1 MSQTYYNSVHDQFS
15 SNSSNSKHHTVHRA
29 PQGTRASPVLVPTP
43 RQDNASHQHPRT
55 SKQGKSQH
63 NKVSSCFNCKSK
75 SDQSLNTIPPVGCTV
90 TFTNNSTSLDTV
102 VVSDASH
109 PDRLN
114 SSVGHGIDDHSHDLH
129 SGHPRHD
136 RLPSELLAIGT
147 QDHTSD
153 TTDNNPLDTSDKILN
168 TTHPFQTSPT
178 LRIFE
183 SLADDGPDHEI
194 DESNSMPGGD
204 LDGVNTR
211 NLEFRDLSV
220 DPSTTVSDRA
230 QKPTALDSGINGP
243 VRDMGVSA
251 DTRATYNVTR
261 KQVRDAS
268 MSPDTTHKK
277 IVDENGT
284 IRKTVTDIP
293 KFKRSRFF
301 KIKYVP
307 GKTVSDKSPD
317 PPPLSV
323 SQQADEKKQLLN
335 AMTPDQRKEWH
346 VGRNAQL
353 SADKVAS
360 SYSWVDQALENQC
373 NTHWAFGTIGLP
385 SWLTT
390 DEHTINSIFQNRSN
404 AAREIMEVAR
414 EHLRRD
420 NLRLTADAETI
431 LNSVTD
437 DLEPAQ
443 ARTSKRLVDQHATR
457 HMLAF
462 TEDLSERREWLIN
475 HQPTLTEGISMRPDI
490 NPKNTAGALPA
501 ELLSDDEAPTVCKMT
516 GTATHEGSPPKRRK
530 NRPKK
535 RTRQAAKSR
544 DGPQQTNPKTTST
557 IGQIPSARPNDPR
570 PNATPKTAAATSDPP
585 ARRQNPTSLTNY
597 TTNPD
602 RHRGN

>member
-1 MSQTYYNSVHDQFS
+1 MIFIQ
-15 SNSSNSKHHTVHRA
+15 A
-29 PQGTRASPVLVPTP
+29 TP
-43 RQDNASHQHPRT
+43 
-55 SKQGKSQH
+55 
-63 NKVSSCFNCKSK
+63 
-75 SDQSLNTIPPVGCTV
+75 
-90 TFTNNSTSLDTV
+90 DT
-102 VVSDASH
+102 
-109 PDRLN
+109 
-114 SSVGHGIDDHSHDLH
+114 
-129 SGHPRHD
+129 
-136 RLPSELLAIGT
+136 SELLAIGT
-147 QDHTSD
+147 QYHTSD

-168 TTHPFQTSPT
+168 TDHPIQASPT
-178 LRIFE
+178 LRILE
-183 SLADDGPDHEI
+183 SLADGGLNHEI

-204 LDGVNTR
+204 LDGVDTR

-230 QKPTALDSGINGP
+230 QNPTAPDSGINRP
-243 VRDMGVSA
+243 VRDMGVST
-251 DTRATYNVTR
+251 DTRATYSVTR
-261 KQVRDAS
+261 KRVRDAS

-335 AMTPDQRKEWH
+335 AMTSDQREEWH
-346 VGRNAQL
+346 VGRNTQL
-353 SADKVAS
+353 SADKAAS
-360 SYSWVDQALENQC
+360 RYSWVDQALENQC
-373 NTHWAFGTIGLP
+373 NTQWAFGTIGLP

-390 DEHTINSIFQNRSN
+390 DEHTVNSIFHIRSN
-404 AAREIMEVAR
+404 TAREIMEVAR

-420 NLRLTADAETI
+420 NLRLTADAEMI

-475 HQPTLTEGISMRPDI
+475 HQPTLTEAISMQPDI

-501 ELLSDDEAPTVCKMT
+501 ELLSNNEASTVRKT
-516 GTATHEGSPPKRRK
+516 PGTATHEGSPPKRRK

-544 DGPQQTNPKTTST
+544 NGPQQTNPKTTPT
-557 IGQIPSARPNDPR
+557 VGQIPSARPNDAR
-570 PNATPKTAAATSDPP
+570 PNATQKNAAATSDPP
-585 ARRQNPTSLTNY
+585 ARLQNPTSSTNY
-597 TTNPD
+597 TTHPD
-602 RHRGN
+602 RHRGNQAGHRSRSPRRDGQRDRRSNDRNRDQRQTHSKGGRRSRSPHDRRHQDDRHTASSVGHTSRDNNRSRGSNFREGQRGDRDTRGSTNTNQQSRHPSPHRDNRDNRRHSQDRLNRRD